1 MSAAAADDRW
11 QEQNRELLVV
21 AVDELHARITDEDP
35 EPHRTRL
42 RALLDEMEHAPALL
56 ALAQRL
62 DLGPF
67 ERDVVLLTFAAELDP
82 RFRLELPP
90 VTIGSA
96 LELLHDAH
104 WAALDDA
111 APLRTLGVIETP
123 GDQSAIALAD
133 TPLRLAK
140 DVTRHLMGFDPRIGD
155 AAPLTLVPEPPAL
168 VTRQIE
174 AGSSLA
180 AAAARATETTGEWPA
195 IELHGAQ
202 EEDRLA
208 VAFVVGAA
216 FGSGVATVDVRD
228 LPAPGAEL
236 DGALR
241 TLSRLG
247 RVTQTLLC
255 LTTGPEH
262 DDDPS
267 LRHRLDRAVARLQA
281 PFLLTAAK
289 PSTHD
294 PARQTLR
301 RAVTPLDATERLELW
316 EAFTDRALHRLDAKR
331 TKALDAPLAQLA
343 ADFRLGARALHR
355 ATLEAEAAVAEERQD
370 EDDPRPPDPHRFA
383 AHLRAACAADV
394 RARLDPLADRIDL
407 TDTAEVALPDR
418 EARQLTELEL
428 AIRLSEAV
436 STGWGLG
443 RGRTLGT
450 SALFA
455 GPSGTGKTHAAHALA
470 KRLGLDLY
478 RVDLAGVLS
487 KYIGETERNL
497 DRIFDAAE
505 AGGVILLFDEAD
517 ALFGKRSEVRDSHD
531 RYANIG
537 VAYLLAR
544 LERTPAPVV
553 LTTNLKDALDP
564 AFLRRLLIVID
575 FPFPAEAE
583 RAEIWRSV
591 YPPRAPVAD
600 DLDPQRLARVTATG
614 GTIANIARRG
624 AYLAAGEPAA
634 IGMGHL
640 LEATRRELRK
650 AGRDLTPEELSAWP
664 TST

>member
-1 MSAAAADDRW
+1 MSATPEDRW
-11 QEQNRELLVV
+11 QEQNRELLVL
-21 AVDELHARITDEDP
+21 AVDELHARITDADP
-35 EPHRTRL
+35 EPQRERI
-42 RALLDEMEHAPALL
+42 RALLDDMDHAPALL
-56 ALAQRL
+56 SLAQQL

-67 ERDVVLLTFAAELDP
+67 ERDVVLLAFASELDP

-90 VTIGSA
+90 VTVGSA

-111 APLRTLGVIETP
+111 APLRTLGILEAGEAP
-123 GDQSAIALAD
+123 SLAD

-140 DVTRHLMGFDPRIGD
+140 DVTRHLMGFDARTGD

-174 AGSSLA
+174 HGSALA

-195 IELHGAQ
+195 VELHGAQ

-216 FGSGVATVDVRD
+216 FGSSVATVDVRD
-228 LPAPGAEL
+228 LPAPGHEL
-236 DGALR
+236 DAALR

-247 RVTQTLLC
+247 RITQTLLC
-255 LTTGPEH
+255 LTTGPGHE
-262 DDDPS
+262 DDPS

-281 PFLLTAAK
+281 PFLLSGAK
-289 PSTHD
+289 PSTHE
-294 PARQTLR
+294 PAREVLR

-316 EAFTDRALHRLDAKR
+316 EAFTDRALARLGDTRR
-331 TKALDAPLAQLA
+331 TTTLDRHLTQLA

-355 ATLEAEAAVAEERQD
+355 ATLEAEVTTAAEREEEEGD
-370 EDDPRPPDPHRFA
+370 GVDPHRFA
-383 AHLRAACAADV
+383 AHLRHACAADV

-407 TDTAEVALPDR
+407 TETAEVALPER
-418 EARQLTELEL
+418 EARQLAELEM
-428 AIRLSEAV
+428 AIRLSEEV

-497 DRIFDAAE
+497 DRVFDAAE
-505 AGGVILLFDEAD
+505 AGGVVLLFDEAD

-531 RYANIG
+531 RYANMG

-553 LTTNLKDALDP
+553 LTTNLKDSIDP
-564 AFLRRLLIVID
+564 AFVRRLLIVID

-583 RAEIWRSV
+583 RAAIWRSV

-600 DLDPQRLARVTATG
+600 LDPEKLARVTATG

-624 AYLAAGEPAA
+624 AYLAAAEPAG
-634 IGMGHL
+634 IGMAHL